1 MPRMLVAE
9 VGVWKWGAWQVT
21 MEQTPGTEGMSRSVG
36 LLRGILLVAAI
47 AALAV
52 GIYGGLVRI
61 GAIPYFGPELAL
73 SHGPIMLCG
82 LFGTLISLE
91 RAVAMERAA
100 WTYIAP
106 ALFAVGLVGLL
117 AGAPALVPALLFVA
131 GAAVLTAGA
140 LLAAWQ
146 QPALFTLTPAAG
158 AAALLV
164 GNALWAAGT
173 AIPDLVVWWV
183 AFLVSTIA
191 AERLEL
197 SRALRL
203 PATARP
209 VFVAALALLFAGAAI
224 GFGSDLGRPA
234 TGAALLATAAW
245 LARFDTARTLIGRPG
260 ATRYSATAML
270 AGYFWLAV
278 AGLLLLAGG
287 GLVFQYDLALHAV
300 FIGFLLSMLFGHA
313 PIVLPT
319 VTGIKLGYRNTLYVP
334 LALLQLSVILR
345 VLGGL
350 WERYDIR
357 MFSGPL
363 TAAALMVF
371 AGVVLSLVRPKRA
384 PGGRGAGRGSNAR

>member
-1 MPRMLVAE
+1 
-9 VGVWKWGAWQVT
+9 
-21 MEQTPGTEGMSRSVG
+21 MEQTPGTEGISRGAG

-47 AALAV
+47 AAMAV
-52 GIYGGLVRI
+52 GIYGGLVRL
-61 GAIPYFGPELAL
+61 GAIPDFGPELAL

-82 LFGTLISLE
+82 LFGTLVGL
-91 RAVAMERAA
+91 AA
-100 WTYIAP
+100 RRRHGAGGLDNIAP

-117 AGAPALVPALLFVA
+117 AGAPAIVPALLFVA

-173 AIPDLVVWWV
+173 TIPDLVVWWV

-197 SRALRL
+197 SRALHL

-209 VFVAALALLFAGAAI
+209 VFVAALGLLFVGAAI
-224 GFGSDLGRPA
+224 GFGSDLGRLV

-270 AGYFWLAV
+270 AGYFWLAGG
-278 AGLLLLAGG
+278 GLLLLAGG
-287 GLVFQYDLALHAV
+287 ELVFQYDLALHAV
-300 FIGFLLSMLFGHA
+300 FIGFVLSMLLGHA
-313 PIVLPT
+313 LIVLPV

-334 LALLQLSVILR
+334 LVLLQLSVILR

-350 WERYDIR
+350 WERDDIR
-357 MFSGPL
+357 IFSGPL
-363 TAAALMVF
+363 TAASLMVF
-371 AGVVLSLVRPKRA
+371 AGVVMSLVRPKRA
-384 PGGRGAGRGSNAR
+384 PGGRRAGRGSDAR

>member
-1 MPRMLVAE
+1 M
-9 VGVWKWGAWQVT
+9 T
-21 MEQTPGTEGMSRSVG
+21 TEQTPGTHVASPWAGP
-36 LLRGILLVAAI
+36 LRAILLVTAI
-47 AALAV
+47 AAMAV

-61 GAIPYFGPELAL
+61 GAIPDFGPELAL

-91 RAVAMERAA
+91 RAVAMGRS
-100 WTYIAP
+100 WTYTAP
-106 ALFAVGLVGLL
+106 ALFAVGLVVLL
-117 AGAPALVPALLFVA
+117 GGAPAIVPALLSVA

-140 LLAAWQ
+140 LLAARQ

-209 VFVAALALLFAGAAI
+209 VFVMALGLLFAGAAL
-224 GFGSDLGRPA
+224 GFGSDLGRPVA
-234 TGAALLATAAW
+234 GAALLATAAW
-245 LARFDTARTLIGRPG
+245 LARFDSARTLIGRPG
-260 ATRYSATAML
+260 ATRFSAAAML

-278 AGLLLLAGG
+278 AGVLLLAGG
-287 GLVFQYDLALHAV
+287 GLVFQYDLALHAA
-300 FIGFLLSMLFGHA
+300 FIGFTLSMLFGHA
-313 PIVLPT
+313 LIVLPT
-319 VTGIKLGYRNTLYVP
+319 VIGIKLGYRNTLYVP

-350 WERYDIR
+350 WERDDIR

-371 AGVVLSLVRPKRA
+371 AGVVLSLVRPKGRA
-384 PGGRGAGRGSNAR
+384 GGRGAGPAAR